1 MPNIQIVPGSGVYGV
16 KRERFQKHTNDYYI
30 QKNQEVETKM
40 FINYKDMLAHKNSD
54 SVVIASPDY
63 WHAFMA
69 INACKAKKN
78 IYLEKPF
85 TFTIKEGLL
94 LNKAVRYN
102 GAAILAV

>member
-1 MPNIQIVPGSGVYGV
+1 
-16 KRERFQKHTNDYYI
+16 
-30 QKNQEVETKM
+30 
-40 FINYKDMLAHKNSD
+40 
-54 SVVIASPDY
+54 
-63 WHAFMA
+63 MA

-102 GAAILAV
+102 GAILAVGVSKTQTQTSNMP